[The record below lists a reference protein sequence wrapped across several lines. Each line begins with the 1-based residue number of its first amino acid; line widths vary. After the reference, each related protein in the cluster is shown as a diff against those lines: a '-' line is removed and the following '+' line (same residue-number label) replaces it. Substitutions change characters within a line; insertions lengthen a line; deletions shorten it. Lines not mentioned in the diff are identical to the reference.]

1 MSDTAPNRP
10 PQVTMAGWVTIL
22 GSAAVVLTVFDLV
35 ANLRSIDTRERVQ
48 KALSEPPLDGT
59 GIGLQTVLSIMHVTA
74 MVAAGCA
81 TAAIVLGWHV
91 LRRNKAARTALTVL
105 AVPLFLAGLVTGGFM
120 SSMVAV
126 AVIMLWTRT
135 ARDWFDGRPAAQ
147 AGGPFGGPPGGD
159 GRADREADP
168 DTAPHPFRT
177 PPPPASEP
185 PPFSGF
191 GTPGGESGSAQAP
204 EAPTQ
209 PPGQPPG
216 QQPGQQPGQPPMGP
230 SQPWGQQPWGQQPM
244 GPSQPWGQQPW
255 GQPPGAPDQPPW
267 QQPPVPS
274 QAWPAQHPWPG
285 TAAPYA
291 PARPREVLTA
301 AVLTWLCTGVVAFA
315 MLLVVGG
322 FLLDP
327 SIVDEMYSSD
337 DRFADSGLTVDQLRT
352 WSLALA
358 AVFGAW
364 SLAAAGLALI
374 AFLGHGWARVLLIAS
389 AVVTAL
395 LTLLMV
401 VAAPVVLLLTL
412 PTVATVVLLTRPPVN
427 AWFAHRASQRSGR
440 GA

>member
-1 MSDTAPNRP
+1 MSESAPNRP

-59 GIGLQTVLSIMHVTA
+59 GIDLQTVLSIMHVTA

-91 LRRNKAARTALTVL
+91 LRRNRGARMALTVL
-105 AVPLFLAGLVTGGFM
+105 AVPLFLAGLITGGFM

-135 ARDWFDGRPAAQ
+135 ARDWFDGRAASPP
-147 AGGPFGGPPGGD
+147 GFGGPSNGSGGDSGDAGGD
-159 GRADREADP
+159 GRAGRGAGPDVRHDP
-168 DTAPHPFRT
+168 PS
-177 PPPPASEP
+177 PPPSSGP

-191 GTPGGESGSAQAP
+191 GRPPGGEDGQEQGEGQRP
-204 EAPTQ
+204 EQ
-209 PPGQPPG
+209 GQVQGPPQ
-216 QQPGQQPGQPPMGP
+216 
-230 SQPWGQQPWGQQPM
+230 GQQPWGP
-244 GPSQPWGQQPW
+244 PPQQPW
-255 GQPPGAPDQPPW
+255 GHPQQTPPQQPPW
-267 QQPPVPS
+267 QQ
-274 QAWPAQHPWPG
+274 AQPWQQQPWPG
-285 TAAPYA
+285 AAAPHA
-291 PARPREVLTA
+291 PSRPREVLTA
-301 AVLTWLCTGVVAFA
+301 SVLTWICTGVVAFG
-315 MLLVVGG
+315 MLLVMAG

-337 DRFADSGLTVDQLRT
+337 QRFADAGLTADQLRT
-352 WSLALA
+352 WSLGLA
-358 AVFGAW
+358 AVFGVW
-364 SLAAAGLALI
+364 SLVAAMLAVF
-374 AFLGHGWARVLLIAS
+374 ACLGHGWARVLLVVS
-389 AVVTAL
+389 AVAAAL

-412 PTVATVVLLTRPPVN
+412 PTVATVVLLTRPTVN
-427 AWFAHRASQRSGR
+427 AWYAHRAALRSGR

>member
-1 MSDTAPNRP
+1 
-10 PQVTMAGWVTIL
+10 MAGWVTIL
-22 GSAAVVLTVFDLV
+22 GSAAVVLTVFDLI

-59 GIGLQTVLSIMHVTA
+59 GIDLQTVLSIMHVTA

-91 LRRNKAARTALTVL
+91 LRRNRGARMALTVL
-105 AVPLFLAGLVTGGFM
+105 AVPLFLAGLITGGSM

-135 ARDWFDGRPAAQ
+135 AREWFDGRVATPP
-147 AGGPFGGPPGGD
+147 GFGGPPNDSGDAGGD
-159 GRADREADP
+159 GRAGRGAGP
-168 DTAPHPFRT
+168 DVRQDAPT
-177 PPPPASEP
+177 PPPSSGP

-191 GTPGGESGSAQAP
+191 GRPPGGEDEQGEGHGP
-204 EAPTQ
+204 EHGPEQ
-209 PPGQPPG
+209 GQVQGPPQ
-216 QQPGQQPGQPPMGP
+216 
-230 SQPWGQQPWGQQPM
+230 GQQPWGP
-244 GPSQPWGQQPW
+244 PPQQPW
-255 GQPPGAPDQPPW
+255 GPPQQTPPQQPPW
-267 QQPPVPS
+267 QQVQPW
-274 QAWPAQHPWPG
+274 QQQPWPG

-291 PARPREVLTA
+291 TPRPREVLTA
-301 AVLTWLCTGVVAFA
+301 SLLTWICTGVVAFG
-315 MLLVVGG
+315 MLLVMAG

-337 DRFADSGLTVDQLRT
+337 QRFADAGLTADQLRT
-352 WSLALA
+352 WSLGLA

-364 SLAAAGLALI
+364 SLAAAMLAVF
-374 AFLGHGWARVLLIAS
+374 AFLGHGWARVLLVVS
-389 AVVTAL
+389 AVAAAL

-412 PTVATVVLLTRPPVN
+412 PTVATVVLLTRPSVN
-427 AWFAHRASQRSGR
+427 AWYAHRASLRSGR